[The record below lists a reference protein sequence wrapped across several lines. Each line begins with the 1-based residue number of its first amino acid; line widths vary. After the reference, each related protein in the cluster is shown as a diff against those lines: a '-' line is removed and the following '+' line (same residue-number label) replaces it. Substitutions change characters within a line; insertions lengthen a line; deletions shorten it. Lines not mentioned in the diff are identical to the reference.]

1 MASFHSMKEAASL
14 LSQGRRRGQRDSCM
28 IACEFLIDGSP
39 PPHGRKQSNANGK
52 TYQKND

>member
-14 LSQGRRRGQRDSCM
+14 LSQGHRRGQRDSCM

-39 PPHGRKQSNANGK
+39 PPHRRKQSNATGK
-52 TYQKND
+52 TYKKND